1 MRYFIT
7 GYKGQLGYDL
17 VRELKSRGESDI
29 VVSDLGD
36 FNPEINALA
45 IELKEKN
52 DLDYRPLDI
61 TDSKAVSDLIEEIQP
76 DVIFHCAAWTNV
88 DGAEEAYD
96 ACYKVNV
103 EGTANLV
110 EAAKK
115 VDAKIVYISSDY
127 VFDGKKEGYY
137 TEEDKVN
144 PLNVYGKTKYLG
156 EAETRKYDKH
166 FILRISWVYGING
179 KNFVRTMLRLSE
191 SKNELGVVSDQVGSP
206 TYTVDVSKLLVD
218 MVQTDKYGTYHGT
231 NENYCSWA
239 DFARTIFELNNCD
252 VVVNDVLTK
261 DYPAKAERPLN
272 SKLSKDKLKNS
283 DFNLL
288 PTWQDALNRYCNELV
303 KYNTEEGKIIVK
315 NRKGV
320 R

>member
-17 VRELKSRGESDI
+17 VRELESRGETDI

-36 FNPEINALA
+36 FNPEINGLA
-45 IELKEKN
+45 IDLKDKYN
-52 DLDYRPLDI
+52 LDYRPLDI
-61 TDSKAVSDLIEEIQP
+61 TDKNAVSELINEVKP

-88 DGAEEAYD
+88 DGAEDNYD

-103 EGTANLV
+103 DGTANLV
-110 EAAKK
+110 EAAKG

-127 VFDGKKEGYY
+127 VFDGKKDGFY
-137 TEEDKVN
+137 TEEDEVN

-166 FILRISWVYGING
+166 FILRISWVYGIDG
-179 KNFVRTMLRLSE
+179 KNFVRTMLRLSDT
-191 SKNELGVVSDQVGSP
+191 KDELGVVCDQIGSP
-206 TYTVDVSKLLVD
+206 TYTVDVSRLLAD

-239 DFARTIFELNNCD
+239 DFARAIFKLNNCN
-252 VVVNDVLTK
+252 VLVNDVLTK
-261 DYPAKAERPLN
+261 DYPVKATRPLN
-272 SKLSKDKLKNS
+272 SKLSKEKLKNNG
-283 DFNLL
+283 FELL
-288 PTWQDALNRYCNELV
+288 PTWENALERYCNELV
-303 KYNTEEGKIIVK
+303 EHDTEEGKIIIK
-315 NRKGV
+315 NRK
-320 R
+320 

>member
-17 VRELKSRGESDI
+17 VRELESRGETDI

-36 FNPEINALA
+36 FNPEINGLA
-45 IELKEKN
+45 IDLKDKYN
-52 DLDYRPLDI
+52 LDYRPLDI
-61 TDSKAVSDLIEEIQP
+61 TDKNAVSELINEVKP

-88 DGAEEAYD
+88 DGAEDNYD

-103 EGTANLV
+103 DGTANLV
-110 EAAKK
+110 EAAKG

-127 VFDGKKEGYY
+127 VFDGKKDGFY
-137 TEEDKVN
+137 TEEDEVN

-179 KNFVRTMLRLSE
+179 KNFVRTMLRLSDT
-191 SKNELGVVSDQVGSP
+191 KDELGVVCDQIGSP
-206 TYTVDVSKLLVD
+206 TYTVDVSRLLAD

-239 DFARTIFELNNCD
+239 DFARAIFKLNNCN
-252 VVVNDVLTK
+252 VLVNDVLTK
-261 DYPAKAERPLN
+261 DYPVKATRPLN
-272 SKLSKDKLKNS
+272 SKLSKEKLKNNG
-283 DFNLL
+283 FELL
-288 PTWQDALNRYCNELV
+288 PTWENALERYCNELV
-303 KYNTEEGKIIVK
+303 EHDTEEGKIIIK
-315 NRKGV
+315 NRK
-320 R
+320 